1 MMKERK
7 ERRASSCADVGVG
20 GGFGIG
26 LWCCS
31 DYPPAYKVAQ
41 EANRHKQRCHLL
53 LCISN
58 TIQIWK
64 AVLTLAAPPRKFWT
78 REGPSTF
85 GGNLL
90 GPDRRG
96 ERELDSGFWILE

>member
-53 LCISN
+53 LCKYYPDLEGCAHTGSASS
-58 TIQIWK
+58 K
-64 AVLTLAAPPRKFWT
+64 VLDKGGTFYIRREPPWT
-78 REGPSTF
+78 GST
-85 GGNLL
+85 
-90 GPDRRG
+90 RRT
-96 ERELDSGFWILE
+96 

>member
-41 EANRHKQRCHLL
+41 EANRHKQRCYYFVILSRFGRLCSHWQRLL
-53 LCISN
+53 ESSGQGRDLLHSAGTSLDRID
-58 TIQIWK
+58 
-64 AVLTLAAPPRKFWT
+64 AA
-78 REGPSTF
+78 
-85 GGNLL
+85 NVN
-90 GPDRRG
+90 
-96 ERELDSGFWILE
+96 